1 MDKKLPT
8 RPLLYGRLD
17 GEVGQLHPVDPP
29 TVRRGSSRLF
39 LGSED
44 SQWQPA
50 QPSKDVANA
59 LPAVPQA
66 DGADDFVDGEDETP
80 EAERERRIAEM
91 EEHLYD
97 RLEAKRYGY

>member
-1 MDKKLPT
+1 MVGGYKPDSFC
-8 RPLLYGRLD
+8 PLCGNPEPPEHD
-17 GEVGQLHPVDPP
+17 PNQLQIVLSPS
-29 TVRRGSSRLF
+29 GGRLF
-39 LGSED
+39 LGVES
-44 SQWQPA
+44 
-50 QPSKDVANA
+50 
-59 LPAVPQA
+59 PAVPQA